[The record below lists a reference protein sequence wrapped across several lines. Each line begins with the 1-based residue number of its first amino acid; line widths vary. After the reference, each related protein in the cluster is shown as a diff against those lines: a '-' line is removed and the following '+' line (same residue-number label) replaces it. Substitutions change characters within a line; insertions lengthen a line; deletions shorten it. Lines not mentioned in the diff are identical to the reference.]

1 MRRTALSR
9 LCFVVAISMRDAGL
23 NVGQRVLFRFRL
35 LGFFGCVFS
44 HAFSGFASGC
54 LICSAL
60 PWVLNCLGWAFTPG
74 VIRLRFGCVWALT
87 WVMPPRTII
96 YYLPKTFNKTLLMG
110 KRGLG
115 DRPGREVGDSVLP
128 HGERLHFGIFSVS
141 RFERFLC
148 LYAVGVGLI
157 RLRVVVGRF
166 CSFLTVFCFACLLEM
181 LIAGLGVLQGR
192 YGCISY
198 SG

>member
-1 MRRTALSR
+1 MLASVLCFASACSVFR
-9 LCFVVAISMRDAGL
+9 LCFLSCVFG
-23 NVGQRVLFRFRL
+23 FRIRL
-35 LGFFGCVFS
+35 LFIFCVALGSELLGLGF
-44 HAFSGFASGC
+44 HAGSDSVAVWVRLGFD
-54 LICSAL
+54 
-60 PWVLNCLGWAFTPG
+60 LGNATANHYLLFTQN
-74 VIRLRFGCVWALT
+74 L
-87 WVMPPRTII
+87 
-96 YYLPKTFNKTLLMG
+96 KFNFKRMA
-110 KRGLG
+110 RGLG

-128 HGERLHFGIFSVS
+128 HGERLHFGILSVS